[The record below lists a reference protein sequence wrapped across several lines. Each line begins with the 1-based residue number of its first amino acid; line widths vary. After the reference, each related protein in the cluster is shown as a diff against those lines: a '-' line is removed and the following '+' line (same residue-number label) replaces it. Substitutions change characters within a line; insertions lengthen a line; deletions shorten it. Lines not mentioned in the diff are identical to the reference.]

1 LSRTR
6 EVCTLLTVLVFS
18 SWIVMILFIAGSNK
32 RGRMTVEE
40 QRASARRFAEANFT
54 KTVKKTSE
62 KKISKRRAK
71 DVQEEEEEE
80 EEEEVEEEEAE
91 VPKSLTKLQEA
102 KLKQRELLAQRA
114 KEKAEQIRSAKRR
127 PSMAGKKR

>member
-1 LSRTR
+1 
-6 EVCTLLTVLVFS
+6 
-18 SWIVMILFIAGSNK
+18 MILFIAGSNK

-80 EEEEVEEEEAE
+80 EEEEEVEEEEAE

>member
-1 LSRTR
+1 
-6 EVCTLLTVLVFS
+6 
-18 SWIVMILFIAGSNK
+18 MILFIAGSIK

-80 EEEEVEEEEAE
+80 EEEEDEEEEAE

>member
-1 LSRTR
+1 
-6 EVCTLLTVLVFS
+6 
-18 SWIVMILFIAGSNK
+18 
-32 RGRMTVEE
+32 MTVEE

-62 KKISKRRAK
+62 MKISKRRAK
-71 DVQEEEEEE
+71 DVQEEEE
-80 EEEEVEEEEAE
+80 VEEEAE